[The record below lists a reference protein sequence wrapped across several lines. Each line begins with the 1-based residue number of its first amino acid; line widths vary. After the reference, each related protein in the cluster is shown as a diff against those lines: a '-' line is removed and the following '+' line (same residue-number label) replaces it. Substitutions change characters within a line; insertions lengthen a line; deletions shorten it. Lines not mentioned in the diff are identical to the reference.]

1 MIITVIASGALIGL
15 NNTLVTTAVMS
26 ISRVPRGTA
35 SATYGFVR
43 FIGGGL
49 APYAAGRM
57 VETFNVHVPFLVGT
71 CTVLAGAAL
80 LSTVRPALDAA
91 DTAEALADGA
101 AGAAGQPGLVP
112 VAGPARMGQAGQSAT
127 VTLVPLTVTTA
138 AGVDASR
145 HSV

>member
-1 MIITVIASGALIGL
+1 V
-15 NNTLVTTAVMS
+15 VTTAVMS

-49 APYAAGRM
+49 APYAAGRL
-57 VETFNVHVPFLVGT
+57 VEQFNVHVPFLIGAG
-71 CTVLAGAAL
+71 TVLAGAVL

-91 DTAEALADGA
+91 DKAEVLA
-101 AGAAGQPGLVP
+101 AGADGQPGPVP
-112 VAGPARMGQAGQSAT
+112 VPGPARTGQAGQSAT
-127 VTLVPLTVTTA
+127 VTSVPLTVTTA